1 MRIDININPKKTNEK
16 IKKPEKSNWEKIKDK
31 NLTSLTANSL
41 AGVVWDSVDTTVLST
56 VGARHNDA
64 AKQNKA
70 DNVMSVMARAK
81 SMGTAAWMGA
91 SMGPWGAVVGMA
103 IDSAN
108 QLVKAYQANVDWRI
122 AALENNFRSLIELE
136 ALGMSATDLN
146 R

>member
-64 AKQNKA
+64 AKQNKV
-70 DNVMSVMARAK
+70 DNVTSIMARAK

-91 SMGPWGAVVGMA
+91 SIPGGAVVGMA
-103 IDSAN
+103 IDAAS
-108 QLVKAYQANVDWRI
+108 QLIKAYQANVDWRI
-122 AALENNFRSLIELE
+122 AALENNFKSLIELE